1 MQVQLFTDYGWLVEE
16 VLIKM
21 RENQIP
27 KGWKRTIM
35 KPELEVYHKGKYEV
49 SLEKYKSAWVFHM
62 DKGNKGIVHS
72 KHYSKESANKRA
84 KFYMK
89 KVK

>member
-1 MQVQLFTDYGWLVEE
+1 
-16 VLIKM
+16 M

-27 KGWKRTIM
+27 EGWKRTVM
-35 KPELEVYHKGKYEV
+35 NPELEVYRMGKYEV

-62 DKGNKGIVHS
+62 DKGSKTVVHS

-84 KFYMK
+84 IFWMK
-89 KVK
+89 KVKL